1 MNKIYSVI
9 TLLLFGLAQAQTPCS
24 DPEAT
29 TGSTS
34 CVTFTY
40 TNQDVQ
46 YTTVRAADGNI
57 WLQQNLGSEA
67 VATASN
73 DSNGFGDLFQW
84 GRWQDGHEKRTS
96 STLSVAP
103 SPNNPAGLGLG
114 NPKFIISETTWW
126 NVGSATNKWN
136 AATPADATA
145 TNGCDPCKALGESWR
160 LPTEAEWEA
169 VLDSENVTDIASAF
183 SSNLKLTTAGARD
196 SDGELY
202 SVGARGYYWS
212 STVSASDPNF
222 SKYLYYSNFIINA
235 NAGAP
240 RFQGSSIRC
249 IKGQQAAVPQSLIV
263 SVQNNAEAKITTNN
277 GTLQLIASILPENAD
292 QSATWAIISGSEFAT
307 INATG
312 LVTAIA
318 NGTIM
323 VKAVS
328 TVNTTVENTIDII
341 ITNQIIEPTSLDIT
355 VNQNAAAQIDTNH
368 GTLQLNA
375 AVLPSQADQSVLWS
389 ITSGSE
395 FATVSTTGLV
405 TAIANGTLTVQAV
418 SANDAS
424 ILDTI
429 DITVTNQFADPVSL
443 VITVENGA
451 PAKITTLGGSL
462 QLIATILPS
471 NANQQAMWTIIDGI
485 GLATI
490 NLTTGEVTAV
500 ADGIITV
507 QAASAANNNIVSN
520 IKIIITNQKLVSAA
534 PYCDASVEWDVEP
547 ISLVKFAGINN
558 ATSPEVNIT
567 PTYESFIDIT
577 GNVTQGETY
586 NLTVEGNTVGLFS
599 HDVRVFIDWD
609 QDEIFDMDSEYYATA
624 IENSTGDDG
633 VQATL
638 DITVPATATVGK
650 TRMRIIKDQW
660 NIYLPG
666 EFDGCTDAYYGQVE
680 DYSLNVTAP
689 VMGVHEANKT
699 NFTVHPNPTED
710 IITIQ
715 SDSEIKSLEAYTIT
729 GQLIAQSTTTQLS
742 LGKLASGIYMLKI
755 NFVNGSI
762 SNQKILK
769 K

>member
-1 MNKIYSVI
+1 MNKIYYFLA
-9 TLLLFGLAQAQTPCS
+9 LLVFGVSQAQTTCT
-24 DPEAT
+24 DPEAE

-73 DSNGFGDLFQW
+73 DSNAFGDLFQW
-84 GRWQDGHEKRTS
+84 GRWQDGHEKRNS
-96 STLSVAP
+96 SILGTAP
-103 SPNNPAGLGLG
+103 TPNNPAGLGLG
-114 NPKFIISETTWW
+114 IPKFITSETPWW
-126 NVGSATNKWN
+126 NAGSANIKWN
-136 AATPADATA
+136 ASTPADATE

-169 VLDSENVTDIASAF
+169 VLDSEGVTDIASAYN
-183 SSNLKLTTAGARD
+183 SNLKLTTAGARD

-202 SVGARGYYWS
+202 NVGGKGYYWS
-212 STVSASDPNF
+212 STVSASNPDF
-222 SKYLYYSNFIINA
+222 AKHLYYSNFIINA

-240 RFQGSSIRC
+240 RYQGSSIRC

-263 SVQNNAEAKITTNN
+263 SVQNNAAAQINTNH
-277 GTLQLIASILPENAD
+277 GTLQLVASILPENAD
-292 QSATWAIISGSEFAT
+292 QSVIWTITSGNEFAT
-307 INATG
+307 ISATG
-312 LVTAIA
+312 LVSAVA
-318 NGTIM
+318 NGTIT
-323 VKAVS
+323 VKATS
-328 TVNTTVENTIDII
+328 TVNATIENTIDIVI
-341 ITNQIIEPTSLDIT
+341 
-355 VNQNAAAQIDTNH
+355 
-368 GTLQLNA
+368 
-375 AVLPSQADQSVLWS
+375 
-389 ITSGSE
+389 
-395 FATVSTTGLV
+395 
-405 TAIANGTLTVQAV
+405 
-418 SANDAS
+418 
-424 ILDTI
+424 
-429 DITVTNQFADPVSL
+429 TNQFADAVSL
-443 VITVENGA
+443 AITVENGA

-462 QLIATILPS
+462 QLIATISPS

-485 GLATI
+485 GLATV

-507 QAASAANNNIVSN
+507 QATSAANNSIVN
-520 IKIIITNQKLVSAA
+520 YIKITITNQKLVSSS

-547 ISLVKFAGINN
+547 ISLVKFAGIDN

-577 GNVTQGETY
+577 GNVVQNETY
-586 NLTVEGNTVGLFS
+586 TLTVEGNTVGMFS
-599 HDVRVFIDWD
+599 HDIRVFIDWN
-609 QDEIFDMDSEYYATA
+609 QNETFDMESEYYATT
-624 IENSTGDDG
+624 IENTTGEDG

-638 DITVPATATVGK
+638 DITVPSTAEIGK

-689 VMGVHEANKT
+689 VMGVHETNKT
-699 NFTVHPNPTED
+699 SFTVYPNPTED
-710 IITIQ
+710 NITIQ
-715 SDSEIKSLEAYTIT
+715 SDSEIKSLEAYSIT
-729 GQLIAQSTTTQLS
+729 GQLIAQSNTPQLS
-742 LGKLASGIYMLKI
+742 LGKLPAGIYMLKI
-755 NFVNGSI
+755 SFVNGST
-762 SNQKILK
+762 SNQKIIK